1 MHSVITTFVKI
12 VESGRDSV
20 RNIHVRSVPATLCL
34 VCVVIAPYRC
44 VPHAFGSSNVVLTSI
59 FLRRAVVSLRKTC
72 TTVIFAHCM
81 LYFSRKTLLV
91 STGLLVPSK
100 DTFVYSSHFFFYI
113 GHVTCI

>member
-44 VPHAFGSSNVVLTSI
+44 VPHAFGRSNVVLTS
-59 FLRRAVVSLRKTC
+59 RAVVSLRKTC
-72 TTVIFAHCM
+72 TTVVFATVC
-81 LYFSRKTLLV
+81 YISRERHSWFQL
-91 STGLLVPSK
+91 
-100 DTFVYSSHFFFYI
+100 D
-113 GHVTCI
+113 C